1 MPTTLS
7 RAGKK
12 SATRCSIIITNYNG
26 RHLLNECL
34 PSVLEAVKLRGEM
47 DEVILVDDCSSDDS
61 VRFVAEHFPS
71 VRIQANLA
79 NIGFQ
84 RASNIGAMIARF
96 PIIVLL
102 NNDVAV
108 EPDSITR
115 LCDCFERNDNL
126 FAASAKLF
134 GWDRSSFLAGRR
146 VAKFEQGHFRIQDV
160 NGDESRQRLTLFA
173 TGGAAAFDREKF
185 LELGGFDPIYHPLY
199 WEDIDI
205 CYRAHKRGWPVV
217 YVPDAV
223 MYHKHRAT
231 ITKTTDQKRLRLI
244 TARNSY
250 IFLYKN
256 ILDKKMLRQH
266 FLWTLWF
273 FVKDTL
279 GGKFRFQRAFLMT
292 IPKLLKILKK
302 RRAECRAHLLPD
314 RAVIASILDQ
324 PGQR

>member
-1 MPTTLS
+1 MS
-7 RAGKK
+7 KK
-12 SATRCSIIITNYNG
+12 DAARCSIIITNYNG
-26 RHLLNECL
+26 KHLLKECL
-34 PSVLEAVKLRGEM
+34 PSVLAAVKRRGGR
-47 DEVILVDDCSSDDS
+47 DEVILVDDRSTDGSL
-61 VRFVAEHFPS
+61 RFVAEHFPS

-79 NIGFQ
+79 NVGFQ
-84 RASNIGAMIARF
+84 RASNIGAMIAHF

-115 LCDCFERNDNL
+115 LCHCFERYDNL

-134 GWDRSSFLAGRR
+134 GWDRHSFLAGRR

-185 LELGGFDPIYHPLY
+185 LELGGFDPIYYPLY

-217 YVPDAV
+217 YAPDAV

-231 ITKTTDQKRLRLI
+231 ITKTTDRKRMRLI

-256 ILDKKMLRQH
+256 ILDKGMLRQH

-273 FVKDTL
+273 FVRDTL
-279 GGKFRFQRAFLMT
+279 SGKFRFQRAFLTT
-292 IPKLLKILKK
+292 IPKLLRILK
-302 RRAECRAHLLPD
+302 RRRGEGREHRLSD
-314 RAVIASILDQ
+314 RLVIERVLE
-324 PGQR
+324 